1 MTMSKGG
8 YILRKEDRTAKD
20 QQRTIPSTEIGMRQ
34 LFDEKSSTY
43 TYLLWDK
50 ETEDAIIVDPVDT
63 QVGLL
68 LW

>member
-1 MTMSKGG
+1 MTSKGG
-8 YILRKEDRTAKD
+8 YILRKEEDD
-20 QQRTIPSTEIGMRQ
+20 QQKTIPSTEIGMRQ

-68 LW
+68 LL